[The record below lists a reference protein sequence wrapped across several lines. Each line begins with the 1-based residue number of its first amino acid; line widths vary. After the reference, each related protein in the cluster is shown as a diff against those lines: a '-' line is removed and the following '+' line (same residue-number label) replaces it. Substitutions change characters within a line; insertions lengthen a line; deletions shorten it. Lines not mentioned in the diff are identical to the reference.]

1 MPTIELTEEQIRA
14 DAQVRDML
22 KGIAANPKARALLQ
36 QAHKL
41 AKPDAVVPELEQ
53 QEAVNSA
60 IGELKKTVTDFIEG
74 QTAAQ
79 KKAAE
84 DAAQAQAQ
92 RRYDDGMA
100 KLRAAGVTEEGL
112 KEVEKI
118 MASEGILNPEI
129 AWNHFEKLHP
139 QPAPILPSG
148 TGSWNFAQLTSDTD
162 ADIKSLIDSR
172 GDNAQTLDKM
182 ARDALNEVRG
192 GTPRR

>member
-14 DAQVRDML
+14 NAQIQEML

-36 QAHKL
+36 QAHKI
-41 AKPDAVVPELEQ
+41 AKPDAIVPELEQ
-53 QEAVNSA
+53 QEAVQSA
-60 IGELKKTVTDFIEG
+60 IGELKKTVTDFIDG
-74 QTAAQ
+74 QTKAQ
-79 KKAAE
+79 KDAQEAAE
-84 DAAQAQAQ
+84 KA
-92 RRYDDGMA
+92 RVESRYNEGMA
-100 KLRAAGVTEEGL
+100 RLRAQGVTEEGL

-118 MASEGILNPEI
+118 MTSEGILNPEI

-148 TGSWNFAQLTSDTD
+148 TGGWNFAQMASDTD
-162 ADIKSLIDSR
+162 ADIKSLIESR